1 MNCHVCG
8 GLMQAQVTDLP
19 FKLDQHAIRIIKDL
33 PVLECKQCGEVI
45 IDDQVMEKIEPLLD
59 TQGRG
64 SELEV
69 TRYAA

>member
-1 MNCHVCG
+1 
-8 GLMQAQVTDLP
+8 MQAQVTDLP